1 MGYVLIQ
8 AVRVWPFCSKS
19 QGDQA
24 MFFRRRDVLSNDNWS
39 SSCVNDNY
47 SSQRPP
53 DSINRSQLAQRH
65 GEPTLLYLLVS
76 MPGFLFPLTG

>member
-19 QGDQA
+19 QGEQA
-24 MFFRRRDVLSNDNWS
+24 MSFRRRDVLSNDNWS
-39 SSCVNDNY
+39 SSCVNDND

-53 DSINRSQLAQRH
+53 DSIN
-65 GEPTLLYLLVS
+65 
-76 MPGFLFPLTG
+76 